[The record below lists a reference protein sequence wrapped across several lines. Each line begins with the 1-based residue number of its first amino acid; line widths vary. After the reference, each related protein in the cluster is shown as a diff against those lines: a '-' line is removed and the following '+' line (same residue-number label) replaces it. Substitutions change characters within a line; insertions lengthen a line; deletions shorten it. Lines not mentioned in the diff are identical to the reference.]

1 MNIYSQLLIALKTVC
16 ENHELVNTVTKGDTS
31 LIDIEKA
38 NIYPLVHISVETGNF
53 TNGQTIVF
61 NVSLECL
68 QQRDLSKEIVDDKFW
83 RQDNEV
89 DNHNETLAILND
101 IWLKLFRDWAEEY
114 ITASENPSF
123 EKIDF
128 EKGNILDGWAL
139 DFELELPNTTINLC
153 T

>member
-16 ENHELVNTVTKGDTS
+16 ENHELVNTVTKGDTD
-31 LIDIEKA
+31 LIDTEKA

-53 TNGQTIVF
+53 TNGQTIIF

-101 IWLKLFRDWAEEY
+101 VWLKLFREWAEDY
-114 ITASENPSF
+114 ITASESPSF
-123 EKIDF
+123 EKICF
-128 EKGNILDGWAL
+128 GRGNILDGWAL